1 MSVLI
6 FILTCWGLTHI
17 LVVGTIFDSPRDW
30 ITIKSGFLGKMLAC
44 HQCCSFWVG
53 MAMYFVMNGLP
64 DLFLGGFDFFFW
76 GLISSGTIC
85 LLKALNYYL
94 FSFKQ

>member
-1 MSVLI
+1 
-6 FILTCWGLTHI
+6 
-17 LVVGTIFDSPRDW
+17 
-30 ITIKSGFLGKMLAC
+30 
-44 HQCCSFWVG
+44 

-76 GLISSGTIC
+76 GLISSGAIC

>member
-6 FILTCWGLTHI
+6 FILACWGLTHI

-76 GLISSGTIC
+76 GIISSGAIC

>member
-1 MSVLI
+1 MNVLI
-6 FILTCWGLTHI
+6 FILACWGLTHI

-30 ITIKSGFLGKMLAC
+30 ITIKSEFLGKMLAC

-53 MAMYFVMNGLP
+53 MAMYFAINGLP

-76 GLISSGTIC
+76 GLISSGAIC
-85 LLKALNYYL
+85 LLKALNYFL

>member
-76 GLISSGTIC
+76 GLISSGAIC

>member
-6 FILTCWGLTHI
+6 FILACWGLTHI
-17 LVVGTIFDSPRDW
+17 LVVGTIFDSSRDW

-64 DLFLGGFDFFFW
+64 DLFIWGFDFFFW
-76 GLISSGTIC
+76 GLISSGAIC

-94 FSFKQ
+94 FSFK

>member
-6 FILTCWGLTHI
+6 FILACWGLTHI
-17 LVVGTIFDSPRDW
+17 LVVGTIFDSQRNW
-30 ITIKSGFLGKMLAC
+30 ITVKSEFLGKMLAC

-53 MAMYFVMNGLP
+53 MAMYFVTNGLP

-76 GLISSGTIC
+76 GLISSGAVC
-85 LLKALNYYL
+85 LFKALNYFL
-94 FSFKQ
+94 FSFK